1 MKLLSGTN
9 HFHLSRRLSRRI
21 TLFAQDGVFPELQ
34 SGRQWIRRCEGGSLV
49 EFALVL
55 PLMLALMMG
64 MFSFGV
70 ALNNYM
76 VLTNSVG
83 AGARAMSLSRGQTI
97 PAIAASDPC
106 AYAVQVANTASPS
119 LNPKSVTYS
128 IVWTTTNSTGTQVS
142 TTYTNS
148 CQGLNLNSG
157 DTVQISAS
165 YPAPITIY
173 GWKPGSLN
181 MQSRTAELVQ

>member
-1 MKLLSGTN
+1 MMM
-9 HFHLSRRLSRRI
+9 
-21 TLFAQDGVFPELQ
+21 
-34 SGRQWIRRCEGGSLV
+34 
-49 EFALVL
+49 
-55 PLMLALMMG
+55 LMLG

-83 AGARAMSLSRGQTI
+83 AGARAMALSRGQTI

-119 LNPKSVTYS
+119 LNPKSVTYA
-128 IVWTTTNSTGTQVS
+128 IVWTTTNSSGTLVS
-142 TTYTNS
+142 TNYTSS
-148 CQGLNLNSG
+148 CQGLSLNSG
-157 DTVQISAS
+157 DTVQITAS

-181 MQSRTAELVQ
+181 LQSRTAELVQ